1 MSYESM
7 LNKAIEL
14 HNMGALNEALDIYQ
28 SLLQMTPENSDIWN
42 LLGLI
47 SQSKDEHLK
56 AIDSFLNAIKYSP
69 KPFALYYFN
78 LGLSYKAIN
87 KKNEAKDAFLR
98 AVNINPQLKEA
109 WNFLGVVLEECGEHG
124 DAIKSFCKALDIDN
138 DYEDARANLCF
149 YTNDYLALEKLALD
163 QENNFMLNLKA
174 GILLEDIEKKE
185 FFLRRAVKAEPDRI
199 EGLITL
205 ADFLL
210 FRGNK
215 SEALVFYHK
224 VLNLND
230 SNFDAILGVANIYL
244 DNGDFVGAEKYYR
257 KSFEICRDN
266 FDAYLNYGTLL
277 YKQKKFNQAL
287 EAYRKAININPESA
301 EVSYNLSL
309 ILKDFGEFEEALGL
323 MFNAYLRDK
332 TNNLYAINIMETL
345 NELSLKNSELALKI
359 AQNWQNTMPNNV
371 FSKRF
376 LRGICGE
383 KDDANDEEYATLLFN
398 EFADTYDDKIANL
411 ETKIIDKIK
420 EIIPEIKGTVL
431 DLGCGTGCV
440 GTSLYNENVNFIG
453 VDLAANM
460 IDAAR
465 KKGVYKEL
473 YCESISSFVRNKK
486 NIKDVDL
493 VIASDV
499 FCYLGDIDNVLGNLK
514 SKKIVF
520 SVEKSDDDINKD
532 YYLQANGRYKHSKKY
547 ILDIAKKYKFKNCDI
562 YELCI
567 RKEANNDVEGMLV
580 CMW

>member
-78 LGLSYKAIN
+78 LGLSYKAVN

-98 AVNINPQLKEA
+98 AVNIDSQLKEA
-109 WNFLGVVLEECGEHG
+109 WNFLGVVLEECGKHNE
-124 DAIKSFCKALDIDN
+124 AVKSFCKALDIDN

-149 YTNDYLALEKLALD
+149 YTNDYLALEKLALA

-174 GILLEDIEKKE
+174 GVLLEDIEKKE
-185 FFLRRAVKAEPDRI
+185 LFLRKAVSLEPDRV
-199 EGLITL
+199 EGLMAL

-210 FRGNK
+210 SNNNK

-230 SNFDAILGVANIYL
+230 SNFDAILAVANIYL
-244 DNGDFVGAEKYYR
+244 DKGDYANAEKYFN

-277 YKQKKFNQAL
+277 YKQKKINQAL

-309 ILKDFGEFEEALGL
+309 ILKDLGEFEEALGL
-323 MFNAYLRDK
+323 MFNAYLRDSK
-332 TNNLYAINIMETL
+332 NNLYAINIMETL
-345 NELSLKNSELALKI
+345 AELALKNSEMALKI
-359 AQNWQNTMPNNV
+359 AQNWHNTMPDNI
-371 FSKRF
+371 FSKRL

-383 KDDANDEEYATLLFN
+383 QDEVNDEEYVALLFD
-398 EFADTYDDKIANL
+398 EFAYTYDEKMANL
-411 ETKIIDKIK
+411 DTKIIDKIK

-440 GTSLYNENVNFIG
+440 GASLHNGDVKFIG
-453 VDLAANM
+453 VDLSANM
-460 IDAAR
+460 IDLAR
-465 KKGVYKEL
+465 KKSVYEEL
-473 YCESISSFVRNKK
+473 YCESINTFIKNKK
-486 NIKDVDL
+486 NLKDVDL

-499 FCYLGDIDNVLGNLK
+499 FCYLGDIDNILGNLK
-514 SKKIVF
+514 NKKIVF
-520 SVEKSDDDINKD
+520 SVEKSDDCINKD

-562 YELCI
+562 YELSI
-567 RKEANNDVEGMLV
+567 RKEANLDVCGMLV
-580 CMW
+580 YMW

>member
-7 LNKAIEL
+7 LNKAVEL

-56 AIDSFLNAIKYSP
+56 AIDSFLNAVKYSP

-98 AVNINPQLKEA
+98 AVNINPQLKEV
-109 WNFLGVVLEECGEHG
+109 WNFLGVVLEECNEHG
-124 DAIKSFCKALDIDN
+124 EAIKSFCKALDIDN

-149 YTNDYLALEKLALD
+149 YTNDYLALEKLALA

-174 GILLEDIEKKE
+174 GVLLEDIEKKE
-185 FFLRRAVKAEPDRI
+185 LFLRKAVSLEPDRV
-199 EGLITL
+199 EGLMAL

-210 FRGNK
+210 SNNNK

-230 SNFDAILGVANIYL
+230 SNFDAILAVANIYL
-244 DNGDFVGAEKYYR
+244 DNGDFVNAEKYYN
-257 KSFEICRDN
+257 KSFEISRDS

-277 YKQKKFNQAL
+277 YKQKKINQAL

-309 ILKDFGEFEEALGL
+309 ILKDLGEFEEALGL
-323 MFNAYLRDK
+323 MFNAYLRDSK
-332 TNNLYAINIMETL
+332 NNLYAINIMETL
-345 NELSLKNSELALKI
+345 AELALKNSEMALKI
-359 AQNWQNTMPNNV
+359 AQNWHNTMPDNI

-383 KDDANDEEYATLLFN
+383 QDEGNDEEYAALLFN
-398 EFADTYDDKIANL
+398 EFAYTYDEKMANL
-411 ETKIIDKIK
+411 DTKIIDKIK

-440 GTSLYNENVNFIG
+440 GVSLYNKNVNFIG
-453 VDLAANM
+453 VDLSANM
-460 IDAAR
+460 IDMAR

-473 YCESISSFVRNKK
+473 YCESIGAFIKNKK
-486 NIKDVDL
+486 NLKDVDL

-499 FCYLGDIDNVLGNLK
+499 FCYLGDIGEILGNLK
-514 SKKIVF
+514 NKKIVF
-520 SVEKSDDDINKD
+520 SVEKSDESINKD

-567 RKEANNDVEGMLV
+567 RKEANNDVDGMLV

>member
-163 QENNFMLNLKA
+163 QENNFMLNIKA

-199 EGLITL
+199 EGLISL

-301 EVSYNLSL
+301 EISYNLSL

-398 EFADTYDDKIANL
+398 EFANTYDDKIANL